1 MMKTKVITCICPKCG
16 YEQDREFYGDKDIA
30 KVIEGEQKALCVK
43 CTAEKLGY
51 TTKHIVC

>member
-1 MMKTKVITCICPKCG
+1 MKTKVITCICPKCG

-30 KVIEGEQKALCVK
+30 KVIEGEQKALCMK